1 MIRVNRSFVAGA
13 LLGGAVLLSV
23 APAQAQT
30 TLGPQATETIGN
42 SGIASG
48 SADLNNFFC
57 GTLWRPVC
65 YPNGLPS

>member
-1 MIRVNRSFVAGA
+1 M
-13 LLGGAVLLSV
+13 SV
-23 APAQAQT
+23 APAQAQAPIE
-30 TLGPQATETIGN
+30 PQAIELRPIEKQAIETQAIGN

-65 YPNGLPS
+65 YPNGLPH